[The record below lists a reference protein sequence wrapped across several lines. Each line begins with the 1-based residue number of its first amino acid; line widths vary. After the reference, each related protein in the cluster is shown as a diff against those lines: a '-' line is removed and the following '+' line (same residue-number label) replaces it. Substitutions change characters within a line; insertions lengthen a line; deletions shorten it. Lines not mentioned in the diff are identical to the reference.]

1 MFGIIVTRTKRLR
14 PTLLMGVLMTLS
26 GTGKQNNVT
35 LFERAPV
42 LCFITVALHFV
53 SPDKTGGKLALPPFY
68 GHES

>member
-1 MFGIIVTRTKRLR
+1 
-14 PTLLMGVLMTLS
+14 MGVLMTLS